1 MDLIEILFIALFLL
15 IPLLQGI
22 LGKGRGGA
30 PDETAG
36 RDRSARPDPR
46 AEREGQLE
54 PDEIPTRRPPRSEPA
69 AEMLPDDLWEMLT
82 GEKRERTPVATE
94 SPPETDVEAWTTEPA
109 WSPEYEER
117 TVEGP
122 TDWRRPLPA
131 AEADW
136 SPLEPESL
144 EVIGPE
150 AYSLEQPLPPPE
162 IRHARFHDKIEQGE
176 ITGDQPSRRRGRS
189 SLVQTLRSR
198 SGMRD
203 AVILAEI
210 LGRPKGME

>member
-22 LGKGRGGA
+22 LGKGRGSA
-30 PDETAG
+30 PDETARRGG
-36 RDRSARPDPR
+36 RVPPDPR

-54 PDEIPTRRPPRSEPA
+54 PEELRPPRPRGPEPA

-82 GEKRERTPVATE
+82 GEKRDRTPVAVE
-94 SPPETDVEAWTTEPA
+94 SPPEAEVEPWTTEPA
-109 WSPEYEER
+109 WSPEYEEA
-117 TVEGP
+117 TVEAR
-122 TDWRRPLPA
+122 TDWRRPLPP
-131 AEADW
+131 AETDRYDT
-136 SPLEPESL
+136 EPESL
-144 EVIGPE
+144 EYMGPE

-189 SLVQTLRSR
+189 SLVQSLRSR